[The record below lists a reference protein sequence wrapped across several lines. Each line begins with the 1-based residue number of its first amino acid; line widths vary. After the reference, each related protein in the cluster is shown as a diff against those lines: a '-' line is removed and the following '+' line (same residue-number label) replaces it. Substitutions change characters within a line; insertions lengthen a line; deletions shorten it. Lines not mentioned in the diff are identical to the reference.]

1 MKKLVKS
8 RRSAPARTKPAIPA
22 GYADWIV
29 ELKTRYRA
37 AQIKAAVSVNREL
50 IRFYWDLGRDI
61 ATRFEKEAGYGTGFF
76 ERLASDLKREI
87 PESRGFSPANLRYCR
102 RFWLLYAAPEIL
114 QQVAEDF
121 GATKNR
127 NDPIE
132 KSKHCENLQ
141 QVAEELI
148 SIPWGHHML
157 IVDRCDGHPEKA
169 LFYVR
174 KTLQNG
180 WSRNMLLHFL
190 DTNLFAREGKALTNF
205 SATLPA
211 PQSDLARETLK
222 DPYRIDFEDV
232 TEEMAERDLENALVA
247 HVAEFLVEL
256 GAGFAYVGR
265 QVRIQVGEEEFL
277 LDLLFYHLR
286 LRCYVVVELK
296 AGKFRPEHLGQL
308 GFYMTAVDEQ
318 VKDRRDGPTIGLL
331 LCRTKDKVVAGY
343 ALRGESRPMGV
354 SQYEIAAAVPDDMR
368 GSLPSIEELEAGLSA
383 KGKDGA
389 ECKPTRRTRR
399 TTGR

>member
-1 MKKLVKS
+1 MKKPAKPRRPTPAKTKS
-8 RRSAPARTKPAIPA
+8 ALPA
-22 GYADWIV
+22 GYSDWIV

-76 ERLASDLKREI
+76 DRLAKDLSREL
-87 PESRGFSPANLRYCR
+87 PEARGLSPVNLRYCR
-102 RFWLLYAAPEIL
+102 RFWLLYAAS
-114 QQVAEDF
+114 Q
-121 GATKNR
+121 
-127 NDPIE
+127 
-132 KSKHCENLQ
+132 NLQ
-141 QVAEELI
+141 QVVEEFGANKQRKPSTAKSCGCENFQQLVEELVR
-148 SIPWGHHML
+148 IPWGHHVR
-157 IVDRCDGHPEKA
+157 IVDRCDGDPKKA

-190 DTNLFAREGKALTNF
+190 DTDLFAREGKAITNF

-232 TEEMAERDLENALVA
+232 TEEMAERDLENALVS

-265 QVRIQVGEEEFL
+265 QVRIQVGEEEFF

-331 LCRTKDKVVAGY
+331 LCRTKDKVVAEY

-354 SQYEIAAAVPDDMR
+354 SQYEIAAAVPDNLR
-368 GSLPSIEELEAGLSA
+368 SSLPSIEELEAGLSTT
-383 KGKDGA
+383 GKVRT

-399 TTGR
+399 TTAR